1 MEWRHKPLFCFM
13 KARLLK
19 RLRGDSF
26 FDIMSCH
33 FHYYIMKVEDDRYL
47 LGERYAH
54 INLPIFYGN
63 FKEVYKKLD
72 RILRDDK
79 RRKVMRRIKKWRI
92 VYGILRKSN
101 RHSGIK
107 E

>member
-1 MEWRHKPLFCFM
+1 MEWRHKPLFYFM

-33 FHYYIMKVEDDRYL
+33 FHYYITKVENDRYL
-47 LGERYAH
+47 LGNRYAH
-54 INLPIFYGN
+54 IDLPIFYGN
-63 FKEVYKKLD
+63 FKEVYKQWD

-79 RRKVMRRIKKWRI
+79 RRKVMRKIKKWRI
-92 VYGILRKSN
+92 VYGIYRKGF
-101 RHSGIK
+101 RHSGVK
-107 E
+107 K